1 MNEWEKANKLRSGVD
16 SISDKTLTASQFIEQ
31 KYPETSQLLRELQ
44 DMQYKLFCSKQQDYG
59 SGNISLGGDMLNEKD
74 KKFAMLGL
82 AIRMND
88 KMQRLL
94 NLIKDDKK
102 PNNESIEDTL
112 IDISTYALMTI
123 IVKKGVWTK

>member
-1 MNEWEKANKLRSGVD
+1 MSEWEKALKSGVD
-16 SISDKTLTASQFIEQ
+16 STSNKTLTASQFIEQ
-31 KYPETSQLLRELQ
+31 NYPETSQLLRDLQ

-59 SGNISLGGDMLNEKD
+59 SGNISLGGDMSNEKD

-82 AIRMND
+82 SIRMND

-94 NLIKDDKK
+94 NLLKSDAK
-102 PNNESIEDTL
+102 PNNESVEDTL

-123 IVKKGVWTK
+123 IVMKGVWTK

>member
-1 MNEWEKANKLRSGVD
+1 MSEWETALRGGVD
-16 SISDKTLTASQFIEQ
+16 ATTNKNLTATEYIQK

-44 DMQYKLFCSKQQDYG
+44 DLQYKLFCSKQEDYG
-59 SGNISLGGDMLNEKD
+59 SGNISLGGDMKDLKD
-74 KKFAMLGL
+74 KNFAMLGL

-94 NLIKDDKK
+94 NLVKEGKE
-102 PNNESIEDTL
+102 PNNETLEDTL

-123 IVKKGVWTK
+123 IVNKGVWTK

>member
-1 MNEWEKANKLRSGVD
+1 MSEWEKANALKSGVN
-16 SISDKTLTASQFIEQ
+16 STSNKTLTASEFIEQ
-31 KYPETSQLLRELQ
+31 KYPETSQELRELQ
-44 DMQYKLFCSKQQDYG
+44 DMQYRLFCSKQQDYG
-59 SGNISLGGDMLNEKD
+59 SSNISLGGDMSNEND

-82 AIRMND
+82 TIRMND

-94 NLIKDDKK
+94 NLIKDDKM

>member
-1 MNEWEKANKLRSGVD
+1 MSEWEKANALKSGVD
-16 SISDKTLTASQFIEQ
+16 SVSNKTLTASQFIEQ

-59 SGNISLGGDMLNEKD
+59 SGNISLGGDMSNEND
-74 KKFAMLGL
+74 KKFAMLGIT
-82 AIRMND
+82 IRMND

-94 NLIKDDKK
+94 NLIKEDKM